1 MRMIIQLNGRSM
13 FTFIFT
19 SYLFYSHAHP
29 FSKSHHSTIVRDSTS
44 RVVESTDNLTLFAN
58 DQGSEIPDSAQF
70 YEIWR
75 TFFLT
80 ENNTVNSTNYDTA
93 TATFVPSV
101 VGNNST
107 WNDDTTLYNMSDK
120 TFVLDDRRNVSE
132 KVTIS

>member
-1 MRMIIQLNGRSM
+1 
-13 FTFIFT
+13 
-19 SYLFYSHAHP
+19 
-29 FSKSHHSTIVRDSTS
+29 
-44 RVVESTDNLTLFAN
+44 VVESTDNLTLFAN

-93 TATFVPSV
+93 TATFVSSV

-107 WNDDTTLYNMSDK
+107 WNDDITLYNMSDK
-120 TFVLDDRRNVSE
+120 TFVLDNRRNVSE